1 MVVVAAHFSSPHMMA
16 KRPKARA
23 SIQKAR
29 EGAGALESNGVDGVC
44 VQPLVARQ
52 ALGVYEARVRALLDE
67 VVAEVRVVVLEGEVQ
82 AGVARVVLVVL

>member
-1 MVVVAAHFSSPHMMA
+1 M
-16 KRPKARA
+16 RC
-23 SIQKAR
+23 SILLACWWWLCYWRGLCAWCWRGGK
-29 EGAGALESNGVDGVC
+29 SNGVDGVC